1 MDLGVRGRKGVV
13 TICAR
18 GADTLAATQA
28 GRDAVLPARCRKNME
43 SSIMASRTLCLG
55 ALLLVTVCAGPA
67 AVAADVAGLLPQ
79 PTAAYPDDLLERLRA
94 AARAVPGTAA
104 TGLRY
109 VAVAESRRPRRVVL
123 DGGSDEIYVQART
136 VFQLAFA
143 DGTIM
148 IDAGMDED
156 VHNGFSTGTPEPYF
170 PDANAAVQ
178 AALLAARLVLVTH
191 EHGDHVAGVVRSPNR
206 EAIAAHT
213 LLTRAQV
220 ETLVLAPQS
229 PEIRLGVDE
238 AADYVVIDYALLLPV
253 APGVVLLKAPGHTPG
268 HQMVYVRL
276 DSGTEYLLSGDVTW
290 ALDGIVDRTQRPAAT
305 SERIREDRDALALQI
320 DWLAQLA
327 ADGDVVVV
335 PSHDAGLLADL
346 ERRGLI
352 REGLVAD

>member
-1 MDLGVRGRKGVV
+1 
-13 TICAR
+13 
-18 GADTLAATQA
+18 
-28 GRDAVLPARCRKNME
+28 
-43 SSIMASRTLCLG
+43 MASTLLRFG
-55 ALLLVTVCAGPA
+55 AWLLVTACAAPA
-67 AVAADVAGLLPQ
+67 AVAVDVDGLLPQ
-79 PTAAYPDDLLERLRA
+79 PTGAYPDDLLEQLRA
-94 AARAVPGTAA
+94 AARAVPGAA
-104 TGLRY
+104 ASDLRY

-136 VFQLAFA
+136 AFQLVFA

-148 IDAGMDED
+148 VDAGMDEE

-170 PDANAAVQ
+170 PEANAAVQ

-191 EHGDHVAGVVRSPNR
+191 EHGDHVAGVVRSPRR

-229 PEIRLGVDE
+229 PEIRLDVDQ
-238 AADYVVIDYALLLPV
+238 AADYIVVDYALLLPV

-268 HQMVYVRL
+268 HQMVFVRL
-276 DSGTEYLLSGDVTW
+276 DSGAEYLLSGDVTW
-290 ALDGIVDRTQRPAAT
+290 ALDGIVERTQRPPAT

-320 DWLAQLA
+320 EWLARLA
-327 ADGDVVVV
+327 AAGDVVVV
-335 PSHDAGLLADL
+335 PSHDAAFLADL

-352 REGLVAD
+352 REGLVGD